1 VRIEIDPWA
10 TQRRSLMQAV
20 ALLDAGGVLAIPT
33 DSGYALA
40 GDLHSRKA
48 IDRIYELKQSPR
60 NHPLSIILA
69 EVDDVGRY
77 AGYVSTLAYRTMKHL
92 LPGPYTFILD
102 AGKEI
107 PKLMHKKR
115 KTIGIRVPDADVPRA
130 LARELGRP
138 LVSTSLRMP
147 QDGVERFVIEAVHID
162 RSIGDKLDAVLDA
175 GPGIEDP
182 TTVVDLTSEPFEV
195 LREGQGSA
203 ELF

>member
-1 VRIEIDPWA
+1 MRIEIDPWA

-20 ALLDAGGVLAIPT
+20 DLLDGGGVLAIPT

-40 GDLHSRKA
+40 ADLHNRKA
-48 IDRIYELKQSPR
+48 IDRIYDLKQSPR
-60 NHPLSIILA
+60 SHPLSIILA
-69 EVDDVGRY
+69 DVDDIGRY

-92 LPGPYTFILD
+92 LPGPYTFILQ
-102 AGKEI
+102 AGKQI

-115 KTIGIRVPDADVPRA
+115 KTIGIRVPEADVPRA

-147 QDGVERFVIEAVHID
+147 DDGEERFVIEAVHID
-162 RSIGDKLDAVLDA
+162 RNIGSRLDAVLDA
-175 GPGIEDP
+175 GPGVEDP
-182 TTVVDLTSEPFEV
+182 TTVVDLTSTPFEV
-195 LREGQGSA
+195 LRQGQGSV

>member
-1 VRIEIDPWA
+1 MRIEIDPWA